1 MIKEL
6 GYKELRYF
14 CNLDKYSLN
23 LDLDAD
29 KIDVNSIIGQNEGAE
44 ALKFG
49 LMVKSKGY
57 NIYVS
62 GPSGSGKT
70 TFAERFARLQ
80 ASKEA
85 TPPDMCY
92 VYNFDEPN
100 EPLLIKLKAG
110 RGKLFKADMEE
121 LVAILKQEL
130 TKVFGSSEFED
141 EKERIVKRF
150 QAEKDDIMETLQEA
164 AKEKNFGV
172 RTGNGGVYFMP
183 IVDGKTIS
191 EEEFDTLDE
200 DERQSI
206 TENSAEVQEAAA
218 ETMKKLK
225 NIDKLI
231 KQENE
236 KTEYNVAL
244 LTVGYYLMSIQSKY
258 ADNDEVSKYLA
269 AVKEDVLDNIGDFV
283 SDCEQSEDDSLTAV
297 MPWLA
302 HASENNDLSRYKVNL
317 IVDNSELEGAPVIV
331 NRAPSYSALVGEVEY
346 DSENGNFV
354 TDFTKIKAGILHK
367 ANGGYLILQAN
378 DLLSTTYAWEAVKKA
393 LKTETITIEPIK
405 EYQLG
410 GITVTSI
417 KPQPVPMNVKI
428 ILVGSNYC
436 HEILREYDEDFHKL
450 FRICAMFDY
459 EMDNSVDNIN
469 GMLAFIKA
477 FFERNNA
484 LPLTKDAV
492 CRIIEHSSRLSE
504 SKSKLTTRFSVIND
518 IMMEADTWARLDNAE
533 EITDKYIKKAISK
546 RDDRA
551 SLYSKKYNEMIL
563 SNDIMI
569 ATEGEQVGQING
581 LCVMETSEITFGM
594 PTRITASTY
603 MGKAGVV
610 NIEKEAE
617 MSGSIHDKGVQ
628 VIIGYLGGKYAQEF
642 PLALSCRICFEQN
655 YNGVDG
661 DSASST
667 ELYAIISS
675 LSGLPINQQLAV
687 TGSVNQMGEIQPI
700 GGVTYKIEGFFN
712 ICKSRGLTGKQG
724 VIIPV
729 QNEKDLTL
737 SDEVIEAVKDGK
749 FHIYSVTSIDDGIE
763 LLMGKEAGKPTKN
776 GHYPR
781 GSVHHRVYTKL
792 KSNYEKSAEE

>member
-1 MIKEL
+1 
-6 GYKELRYF
+6 
-14 CNLDKYSLN
+14 
-23 LDLDAD
+23 
-29 KIDVNSIIGQNEGAE
+29 
-44 ALKFG
+44 
-49 LMVKSKGY
+49 
-57 NIYVS
+57 
-62 GPSGSGKT
+62 
-70 TFAERFARLQ
+70 
-80 ASKEA
+80 
-85 TPPDMCY
+85 
-92 VYNFDEPN
+92 
-100 EPLLIKLKAG
+100 
-110 RGKLFKADMEE
+110 
-121 LVAILKQEL
+121 
-130 TKVFGSSEFED
+130 
-141 EKERIVKRF
+141 
-150 QAEKDDIMETLQEA
+150 
-164 AKEKNFGV
+164 
-172 RTGNGGVYFMP
+172 
-183 IVDGKTIS
+183 
-191 EEEFDTLDE
+191 
-200 DERQSI
+200 
-206 TENSAEVQEAAA
+206 
-218 ETMKKLK
+218 
-225 NIDKLI
+225 
-231 KQENE
+231 
-236 KTEYNVAL
+236 
-244 LTVGYYLMSIQSKY
+244 
-258 ADNDEVSKYLA
+258 
-269 AVKEDVLDNIGDFV
+269 
-283 SDCEQSEDDSLTAV
+283 
-297 MPWLA
+297 
-302 HASENNDLSRYKVNL
+302 
-317 IVDNSELEGAPVIV
+317 
-331 NRAPSYSALVGEVEY
+331 
-346 DSENGNFV
+346 
-354 TDFTKIKAGILHK
+354 
-367 ANGGYLILQAN
+367 
-378 DLLSTTYAWEAVKKA
+378 
-393 LKTETITIEPIK
+393 
-405 EYQLG
+405 
-410 GITVTSI
+410 
-417 KPQPVPMNVKI
+417 
-428 ILVGSNYC
+428 
-436 HEILREYDEDFHKL
+436 
-450 FRICAMFDY
+450 MFDY

>member
-6 GYKELRYF
+6 GYNELKYF
-14 CNLDKYSLN
+14 CKLELDGN
-23 LDLDAD
+23 GFGADAD
-29 KIDVNSIIGQNEGAE
+29 KLDVNSIIGQNEGAE

-62 GPSGSGKT
+62 GPAGSGKT
-70 TFAERFARLQ
+70 TFAERFAKAQ
-80 ASKEA
+80 AKNEP

-92 VYNFDEPN
+92 VYNFEKPN
-100 EPLLIKLKAG
+100 EPLLIKLEAG
-110 RGKLFKADMEE
+110 QGKVFKSDMEE

-130 TKVFGSSEFED
+130 TKAFGSAEYED
-141 EKERIVKRF
+141 EKERIAKRF
-150 QAEKDDIMETLQEA
+150 QSEKDEIMEKLQA
-164 AKEKNFGV
+164 DAKEKNFGV
-172 RTGNGGVYFMP
+172 RTSNGGVYFMP

-191 EEEFDTLDE
+191 EEEFE
-200 DERQSI
+200 DLGEEERESI

-218 ETMKKLK
+218 ETMKQLK
-225 NIDKLI
+225 SIDRLI
-231 KQENE
+231 KLENE
-236 KTEYNVAL
+236 KAEYNVGL
-244 LTVGYYLMSIQSKY
+244 LTVGHYLMAIQSKY
-258 ADNDEVSKYLA
+258 ADNEAVSKYLS
-269 AVKEDVLDNIGDFV
+269 AVKEDVLDNLEDFLGD
-283 SDCEQSEDDSLTAV
+283 SEQGEEDALSAV

-302 HASENNDLSRYKVNL
+302 HSSEDNDLTRYKVNL

-331 NRAPSYSALVGEVEY
+331 NHAPSYVSLVGEVEY

-354 TDFTKIKAGILHK
+354 TDFTKIKPGILHK

-378 DLLSTTYAWEAVKKA
+378 DLLSTAYAWEAVKKA
-393 LKTETITIEPIK
+393 LKTEAITIEPIR

-410 GITVTSI
+410 GITVASI
-417 KPQPVPMNVKI
+417 KPESAPTEVKVVI
-428 ILVGSNYC
+428 VGSNYC
-436 HEILREYDEDFHKL
+436 YEILREYDEDFSKL
-450 FRICAMFDY
+450 FRICARFDY
-459 EMDNSVDNIN
+459 EMDNNEENIK
-469 GMLAFIKA
+469 GMLTFIRAFSQKH
-477 FFERNNA
+477 NA
-484 LPLTKDAV
+484 LPFTNDAV
-492 CRIIEHSSRLSE
+492 CRLIEYSSRLSE
-504 SKSKLTTRFSVIND
+504 TKSKLTTRFSVIND
-518 IMMEADTWARLDNAE
+518 IMLEADVWARLDNADK
-533 EITDKYIKKAISK
+533 ITGEYIKKAILK
-546 RDDRA
+546 KDDRA

-569 ATEGEQVGQING
+569 DTEGAKVGQING
-581 LCVMETSEITFGM
+581 LCVMETGEITFGM
-594 PTRITASTY
+594 PTRITVSTY

-628 VIIGYLGGKYAQEF
+628 VIIGYLGRKYAQEF

-712 ICKSRGLTGKQG
+712 ICKSRGLTGSQG

-737 SDEVIEAVKDGK
+737 SDEVIEAVKAKK
-749 FHIYSVTSIDDGIE
+749 FHIYSISSIDDGIE
-763 LLMGKEAGKPTKN
+763 LLMGNQAGKPAKN

-781 GSVHHRVYTKL
+781 GSVHHKVYSKL
-792 KSNYEKSAEE
+792 KGNYDKTTEE